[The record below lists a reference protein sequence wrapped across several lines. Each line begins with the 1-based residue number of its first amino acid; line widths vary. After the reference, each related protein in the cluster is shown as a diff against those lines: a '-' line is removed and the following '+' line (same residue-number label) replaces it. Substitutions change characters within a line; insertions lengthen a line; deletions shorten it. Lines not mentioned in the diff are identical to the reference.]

1 MGATKFDV
9 FLQFLIE
16 CFVILM
22 ICIILATI
30 LSINILYIIIYLMRD
45 TYLNMSIYFS
55 AYTIIAFFGM
65 AILQCIS
72 LSLSTALNAVNVDI
86 IQLLNHE

>member
-1 MGATKFDV
+1 
-9 FLQFLIE
+9 
-16 CFVILM
+16 
-22 ICIILATI
+22 
-30 LSINILYIIIYLMRD
+30 
-45 TYLNMSIYFS
+45 MSIYFS

-65 AILQCIS
+65 AILQCLS